1 METLDDAFE
10 IVRSIP
16 HGHVA
21 AVLGT
26 VQGNGLDSVLSSRRT
41 RERELVTAM
50 IAARIIDPCSKLAT
64 ARGLG
69 EETAFSTLGEMLDVE
84 SAGEDELYETMDWLL
99 VRQPVIEKSL
109 AARHLH
115 EGTLF
120 LYDVTS
126 TYFEGRTCP
135 LAQYGHNRDGKEH
148 KLHCLFRPIRYLI
161 PQLSGTL

>member
-115 EGTLF
+115 EVTLF
-120 LYDVTS
+120 LYDVTPHVLPGKRRLMES
-126 TYFEGRTCP
+126 ISFEP
-135 LAQYGHNRDGKEH
+135 V
-148 KLHCLFRPIRYLI
+148 FPPRP
-161 PQLSGTL
+161 